1 MSKLAKRAIC
11 GWLSAGLSVLLAAV
25 PAGAFD
31 VEAGRRMAE
40 VWCSGCHIIDGDG
53 TSDVAPGF
61 RQVANDPSKTPD
73 KLRAWL
79 SNPHPPM
86 PNFNLSRPEIDNII
100 AYLESLREF

>member
-1 MSKLAKRAIC
+1 MSKPANKTISGCL
-11 GWLSAGLSVLLAAV
+11 LAGLYLLATAV

-61 RQVANDPSKTPD
+61 KQVANDPSKTPGR
-73 KLRAWL
+73 LRAWL
-79 SNPHPPM
+79 ANPHPPM
-86 PNFNLSRPEIDNII
+86 PNFNLSRPEIDDIV
-100 AYLESLREF
+100 AYLESLKDN

>member
-1 MSKLAKRAIC
+1 MSKRARRAISVC
-11 GWLSAGLSVLLAAV
+11 LPAGLYLLASAL

-61 RQVANDPSKTPD
+61 KQVANDPTKTPGR
-73 KLRAWL
+73 LRAWL
-79 SNPHPPM
+79 ANPHPPM
-86 PNFNLSRPEIDNII
+86 PNFNLSRTEIDDII
-100 AYLESLREF
+100 AYLESLRDE